1 VPPELA
7 GFAAQNQAWLR
18 IYRLPAYTK
27 TGLTSEPV
35 PSR

>member
-1 VPPELA
+1 VAPERA

-27 TGLTSEPV
+27 TGLTIEPV
-35 PSR
+35 PSQ